1 MASAGVAVHRTI
13 IAVDVEGFGD
23 RRRTNRNQVAV
34 RDGLYGAMGEAFGQ
48 AGISWV
54 DCDHEDRGDGIFI
67 LVSPEVPKS
76 VFAETLPSALVA
88 ALCLHN
94 GAHPDPERIRV
105 RMVLHA
111 GEVTF
116 DQHGATAA
124 SVNLAFRLLE
134 CDPVKEALAASPG
147 VLAVIASSWFFEEVV
162 RHSTADPAE
171 YYAVP
176 VAVKETTTTGWIC
189 LPDHPGRLR
198 PGMLGFGQDY
208 SPVST
213 AGLRPAQVTPGLR
226 HAVHA
231 GDRLPWPEQETRFRL
246 PRSSSFV
253 SDPGIS
259 PSLLEDLRGIRR
271 GADRL
276 LETHSVSPATV
287 EDWEQAVDF
296 CEYLRM
302 TAQPAVLLTQLAS
315 DFTDLQQVL
324 SCRQPLDV
332 QRRLYYV
339 MARFAGMIGLTL
351 VDCTDEKKETQK
363 WFDTARSFAD
373 EADDQILCAWVT
385 VCKSAS
391 YLWYDRKTEQGVHFA
406 QTAQERAGRSATGIR
421 AWAYS
426 LEARGQAR
434 LGCRRKALIALRS
447 AEAVYEHLPPAAT
460 RAGGF
465 GFHPHLM
472 RFCLENALLFA
483 SENKEALAQQD
494 QAFGIP
500 SAVPA
505 HRILVALDRAS
516 CLIHAGDLDEGC
528 RTANRFLMTL
538 PPGPWPGIVLFRAKK
553 VVAATT
559 SHNTHLEPVRELRE
573 TLRAAQASSPARNT
587 RRPSQT

>member
-48 AGISWV
+48 AGVSWV

-67 LVSPEVPKS
+67 LVGPEVPKS

-88 ALCLHN
+88 ALCRHN
-94 GAHPDPERIRV
+94 GAHPGPERIRV

-134 CDPVKEALAASPG
+134 CGPVKAALAASPG

-171 YYAVP
+171 YHAVL

-198 PGMLGFGQDY
+198 PGMLDFRHDY
-208 SPVST
+208 SPVGT
-213 AGLRPAQVTPGLR
+213 EGLRRGQVTHGLR

-231 GDRLPWPEQETRFRL
+231 GDPPPWPEEETHFRMPRF
-246 PRSSSFV
+246 SSV
-253 SDPGIS
+253 VRDSDIS
-259 PSLLEDLRGIRR
+259 PSLLEALQGIRR

-276 LETHSVSPATV
+276 LETQSVSPATV
-287 EDWEQAVDF
+287 DHWEMAVDIY
-296 CEYLRM
+296 EYLRM
-302 TAQPAVLLTQLAS
+302 TARPTVLLTQLLS
-315 DFTDLQQVL
+315 DFADLQQIL
-324 SCRQPLDV
+324 SCRQPLDF

-351 VDCTDEKKETQK
+351 VDNTDEGAETQA
-363 WFDTARSFAD
+363 WFDTAWLFAD
-373 EADDQILCAWVT
+373 EADDRILCAWVT
-385 VCKSAS
+385 VCESAS
-391 YLWYDRKTEQGVHFA
+391 YLWYGRQAARGVQLA
-406 QTAQERAGRSATGIR
+406 QSAQALAGRSATGIR

-426 LEARGQAR
+426 LEARGQAL
-434 LGCRRKALIALRS
+434 LGCRREALIAVRS
-447 AEAVYEHLPPAAT
+447 AEAVYEHLPPGAAH
-460 RAGGF
+460 AGGF

-472 RFCLENALLFA
+472 YFCQENALLFA

-494 QAFGIP
+494 QAFRISP
-500 SAVPA
+500 AVPA
-505 HRILVALDRAS
+505 HRVLVALDRAS
-516 CLIHAGDLDEGC
+516 CLINAGDLDEGC
-528 RTANRFLMTL
+528 RTANQFLVTL
-538 PPGPWPGIVLFRAKK
+538 PAGPWPGIVLSRAKE
-553 VVAATT
+553 VVAAAT
-559 SHNTHLEPVRELRE
+559 SHDMHLEPVRELRE
-573 TLRAAQASSPARNT
+573 TLRAAEGFQSRT
-587 RRPSQT
+587 